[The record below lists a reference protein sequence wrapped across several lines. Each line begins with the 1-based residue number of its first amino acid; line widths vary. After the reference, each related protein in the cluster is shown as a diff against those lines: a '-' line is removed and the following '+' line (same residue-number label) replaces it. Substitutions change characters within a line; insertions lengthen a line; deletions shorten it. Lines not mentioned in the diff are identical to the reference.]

1 MLFVIDDYCINVGD
15 EVEWRVW
22 IFNIN
27 VIVVIVFV
35 LICGGDI
42 RLVYNNIVNVG
53 INFLM
58 GYIWN
63 FCIVC
68 VFMVFWID
76 CLYWDLVKIS

>member
-15 EVEWRVW
+15 EVEWRVC

-35 LICGGDI
+35 LICRGDI

-58 GYIWN
+58 GYI
-63 FCIVC
+63 
-68 VFMVFWID
+68 
-76 CLYWDLVKIS
+76 

>member
-15 EVEWRVW
+15 EVEWGVC

-58 GYIWN
+58 GYI
-63 FCIVC
+63 
-68 VFMVFWID
+68 
-76 CLYWDLVKIS
+76 

>member
-15 EVEWRVW
+15 KVKWRFW
-22 IFNIN
+22 IFNSN

-63 FCIVC
+63 FCIVY

>member
-15 EVEWRVW
+15 EFEWRVC

-58 GYIWN
+58 GYI
-63 FCIVC
+63 
-68 VFMVFWID
+68 
-76 CLYWDLVKIS
+76 